1 MNTEYPTSTAATR
14 QVPASQPCAVRK
26 LSRVLKAGR
35 SKASDGDICQRA
47 LIVCDGQHSVPG
59 MHIHP
64 SASAHAHPRTNLT
77 MSSCRGNSGSAWH
90 LSSVHRLHT
99 DGRGKRPAGRTNS
112 LPERRRASEG
122 VGDIIVRMPVVFSL
136 SSRFSRGRSS
146 APLLRTTIVLFLVVD
161 QGLMLLWF
169 YGVWSSEFAVQ
180 STSRVEYTE
189 MEDRIV
195 AAPMTVWLAW
205 TERFCDACS
214 RCRYGIPDDTSDT
227 PSKFCRTVSFGEF
240 T

>member
-1 MNTEYPTSTAATR
+1 MHTREQISPCHHVEGIREVHGICHRCIGSTRMVEAKD
-14 QVPASQPCAVRK
+14 QQ
-26 LSRVLKAGR
+26 G
-35 SKASDGDICQRA
+35 
-47 LIVCDGQHSVPG
+47 GQ
-59 MHIHP
+59 IRC
-64 SASAHAHPRTNLT
+64 PRGGEQA
-77 MSSCRGNSGSAWH
+77 R
-90 LSSVHRLHT
+90 
-99 DGRGKRPAGRTNS
+99 
-112 LPERRRASEG
+112 

-214 RCRYGIPDDTSDT
+214 HCRYGIPDDTFDT
-227 PSKFCRTVSFGEF
+227 PSRLCRTVNFGDS